1 MLFWGKKN
9 TQKTKTNILIME
21 HTAASFIGLTF
32 PSLSSKLLALLT
44 AGEIQRG
51 RTACTQSCVLNEN
64 LKEEEAN
71 VKCKDAPEKAGSPA
85 NPATMNRMGKP
96 RWSLILTELSYGR
109 KKSQLLQEKRGF

>member
-1 MLFWGKKN
+1 MLFGEKKN

-85 NPATMNRMGKP
+85 NPATMNRMGKTKVEP
-96 RWSLILTELSYGR
+96 HPH
-109 KKSQLLQEKRGF
+109 